1 MQGSSSP
8 GDDVVDLGEYIAVI
22 RRRFLLLLATVTT
35 VVAVV
40 TAYSLAQTPVYTARA
55 VVLVQP
61 ATDSTQFRP
70 DQLVSLDTEARLVKS
85 TLVAAVANEVI
96 RSPAPLTELLKRV
109 DVEVTPDTLVLDI
122 LYTDTSATRAA
133 VGANAFAEAYLEYK
147 SERARDS
154 AARARAEILD
164 RINDLE
170 VELAALED
178 AAPGSVEEQ
187 RAELLTAQIGVL
199 TTQIAE
205 AAPTSDPGEVIVPA
219 TPPPQP
225 SSPKLL
231 LNMATGLVLGTIIG
245 IALAFIRDRLDD
257 RISDLEDLELTIDGP
272 VLATIPHATGAPNK
286 QPWLITERQPR
297 SPPAEA
303 FRTLR
308 TSVIALGRQQG
319 LKTLAI
325 VSAATG
331 DGKTT
336 TCANLGVA
344 LSQTD
349 SRVLLL
355 AADLRRPALAQ
366 CFEVELGVGTAEVL
380 MGEATL
386 TDTVQQVSSNLWLM
400 TSGHPPERPAELLQ
414 SPRLAALLEEA
425 KERFDF
431 VLIDCPA
438 IMGLADTLSV
448 APYADASIVI
458 ARVESSKRTAIV
470 RAIARLEQVGG
481 RFVGAVLNDVALSKR
496 TPEYGYGYGH
506 QPLGERRA
514 GDRSVEAPMTDASGR
529 RKRVGSPQLPAS
541 MSEELDLGVPED
553 RVPHPVGQPESGAPD
568 T

>member
-1 MQGSSSP
+1 MHRSSSP
-8 GDDVVDLGEYIAVI
+8 AGDVVDLGEYIAVI
-22 RRRFLLLLATVTT
+22 RRRFWLVLATVITS
-35 VVAVV
+35 VAIV
-40 TAYSLAQTPVYTARA
+40 TAYSFARTPVYTARA
-55 VVLVQP
+55 VVLVEP

-85 TLVAAVANEVI
+85 ALVAAVANETI
-96 RSPAPLTELLKRV
+96 QSSAPVTELLKRV

-133 VGANAFAEAYLEYK
+133 AGANAFAEAYLEYK
-147 SERARDS
+147 SERANDS
-154 AARARAEILD
+154 AALARAEILS
-164 RINDLE
+164 RIDDLE
-170 VELAALED
+170 VELATLED
-178 AAPGSVEEQ
+178 AAAGSLEER

-199 TTQIAE
+199 TTRLAE
-205 AAPTSDPGEVIVPA
+205 AAPTGDPGEVIVPA
-219 TPPPQP
+219 TPPPRP

-231 LNMATGLVLGTIIG
+231 LNVATALVIGTILG

-257 RISDLEDLELTIDGP
+257 RISDLEDLELTIEGP
-272 VLATIPHATGAPNK
+272 VLATIPHAADGPND
-286 QPWLITERQPR
+286 QPWLITQRQPR
-297 SPPAEA
+297 SPAAEA

-325 VSAATG
+325 VSAAPG

-344 LSQTD
+344 LSHTD

-355 AADLRRPALAQ
+355 AADLRRPTLAR
-366 CFEVELGVGTAEVL
+366 CFEVELGIGTAEVL
-380 MGEATL
+380 MGEASL
-386 TDTVQQVSSNLWLM
+386 ADAVQQVAPSLWLM

-414 SPRLAALLEEA
+414 SPRLAALLDEA
-425 KERFDF
+425 KGLFDF

-448 APYADASIVI
+448 APHADASIVI

-470 RAIARLEQVGG
+470 RAIERLEQVGG

-496 TPEYGYGYGH
+496 TREYGYGYGY
-506 QPLGERRA
+506 QPLAERRA
-514 GDRSVEAPMTDASGR
+514 GDRPTEAPVTDGGR
-529 RKRVGSPQLPAS
+529 RGERVGPREVPLGSDELGGPA
-541 MSEELDLGVPED
+541 DV
-553 RVPHPVGQPESGAPD
+553 VPHPVGQPERGVSER
-568 T
+568 